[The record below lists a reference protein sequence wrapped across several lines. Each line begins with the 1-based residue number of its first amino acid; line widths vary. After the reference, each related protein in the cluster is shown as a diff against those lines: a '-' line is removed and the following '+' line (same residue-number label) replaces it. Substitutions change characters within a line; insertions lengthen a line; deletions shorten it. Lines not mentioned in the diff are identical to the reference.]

1 MFSKLKLYIIKLVEK
16 CLQHKVGIL
25 SKGNPLF
32 KYQVIKM
39 LLALIRSHYDNSCN
53 LKGQDLALK
62 RRLIGPDS
70 KKVNVTLLIFCLIG
84 VLLCSK
90 NQILQIEQ
98 LVIKYFKD

>member
-1 MFSKLKLYIIKLVEK
+1 MFNRLKSYIIKLVEK
-16 CLQHKVGIL
+16 CLQHNSNIL

-39 LLALIRSHYDNSCN
+39 LLALIRSNYDNSYN

-62 RRLIGPDS
+62 SCLVGPDS
-70 KKVNVTLLIFCLIG
+70 KKANTFLLIFCLIG

-90 NQILQIEQ
+90 NQITQIEQ
-98 LVIKYFKD
+98 LVTR

>member
-1 MFSKLKLYIIKLVEK
+1 
-16 CLQHKVGIL
+16 
-25 SKGNPLF
+25 
-32 KYQVIKM
+32 M
-39 LLALIRSHYDNSCN
+39 LLALIRSNYDNSYN

-70 KKVNVTLLIFCLIG
+70 KKVNTVLLIFCLIG

-98 LVIKYFKD
+98 LITKWLKD